1 MKCKMTKGIKISKK
15 LSDRLNEISKENLNK
30 ENSNFK
36 DENLNNSS
44 NFTNKRY
51 YDKQPIILKNYES
64 FINKFLFIFQILE
77 VDIAFLI
84 FRSVF
89 LKD

>member
-1 MKCKMTKGIKISKK
+1 MTKGIKISKK

-30 ENSNFK
+30 ENLNFK

-51 YDKQPIILKNYES
+51 YDK
-64 FINKFLFIFQILE
+64 
-77 VDIAFLI
+77 
-84 FRSVF
+84 
-89 LKD
+89 

>member
-1 MKCKMTKGIKISKK
+1 MQDDQRYKNIKK

-44 NFTNKRY
+44 NFTNKRC
-51 YDKQPIILKNYES
+51 YDK
-64 FINKFLFIFQILE
+64 
-77 VDIAFLI
+77 
-84 FRSVF
+84 
-89 LKD
+89 

>member
-30 ENSNFK
+30 ENLNFK

-51 YDKQPIILKNYES
+51 YDK
-64 FINKFLFIFQILE
+64 
-77 VDIAFLI
+77 
-84 FRSVF
+84 
-89 LKD
+89 